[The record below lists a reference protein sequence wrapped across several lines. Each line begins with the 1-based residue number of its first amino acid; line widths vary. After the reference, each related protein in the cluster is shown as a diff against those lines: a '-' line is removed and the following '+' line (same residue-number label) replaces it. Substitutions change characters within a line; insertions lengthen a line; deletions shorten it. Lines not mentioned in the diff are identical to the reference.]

1 MKEEQEQLL
10 VNLFNSIPVINE
22 DHLEL
27 MLTQMSKDDALYILI
42 QSVKYSYHQGVFSI
56 GETEVISKA
65 LRIISKNENTE
76 SSLK

>member
-65 LRIISKNENTE
+65 LRIISKNENNN
-76 SSLK
+76 